1 MSARYLVTLDGE
13 AVLRIE
19 DAPGPLVS
27 TAPRRPGMPPTLHAF
42 LSATALDARQEHT
55 LRGLLEE
62 SRSTDDF
69 VRRLRDAGYSVAR
82 GG

>member
-13 AVLRIE
+13 SVLRIE

-27 TAPRRPGMPPTLHAF
+27 TAPRRPGSPPTLHAF

-55 LRGLLEE
+55 LRALLDA

-69 VRRLRDAGYSVAR
+69 LGRLREAGYEVVR